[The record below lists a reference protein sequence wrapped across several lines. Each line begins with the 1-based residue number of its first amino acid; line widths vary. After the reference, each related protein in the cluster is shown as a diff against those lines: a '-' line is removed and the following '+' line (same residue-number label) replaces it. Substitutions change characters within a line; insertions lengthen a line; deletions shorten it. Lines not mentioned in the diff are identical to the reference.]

1 MVVNERINLYLIV
14 GWIFFKIDIGELEG
28 WSWHVYVVC
37 RSEVP
42 ARDWVTNHVCAGLLV
57 AAILLTQWLA

>member
-37 RSEVP
+37 HG
-42 ARDWVTNHVCAGLLV
+42 ARFQQG
-57 AAILLTQWLA
+57 IG